1 VRRRMK
7 RMGFWLLLLAYGL
20 ASYWVFTR
28 SSPLLKERPVTIWFA
43 HWQIE
48 RGPPD
53 GIAAVIK
60 RYEELNPRVKVVQL
74 LIPGA
79 TIYPQWMRANLA
91 GGTGPDLMEWGA
103 WVEGQKDIPAR
114 YFTPLTS
121 ELSQPNPYNRGTAE
135 EKIPWQD
142 TFHDKLLAPR
152 RDSPDPGQIYGVNIT
167 ETSLRLFCNVELLR
181 QITGSVAAPKTYDD
195 LRRILVKVREY
206 AKRTGQ
212 SVMGLAG
219 SRDTARAVAETVFS
233 CPLLG
238 VNQRLD
244 DGGNL
249 YLYNRQVLADYLEGR
264 WRYSEPAVKAGLQL
278 VREVTQAM
286 KPGFIQLRRDDAM
299 IEFLRGQA
307 VFLFYG
313 TWDATT
319 LRRMASFKIAP
330 MKLPSVTPSD
340 PEVGR
345 YIIGLGGE
353 GQGETS
359 LAMYLNKSSPH
370 AKEAIDFLRFLT
382 SVPGNQIFTD
392 NSGWLPAVDGVVV
405 PEEIRNFRDYQ
416 EGYSFGQAPYDAIG
430 SEVTILWDKYFYKLV
445 GDQGSADQYAAAL
458 DQAMPDAIRTDLQA
472 ELRTSLVLVKPQD
485 AMIVGW
491 AGLADGDPADGRAR
505 TRQHESETGQT
516 MTEGLVL
523 QMRRTLDLTAE
534 NAGRPNGRP

>member
-1 VRRRMK
+1 
-7 RMGFWLLLLAYGL
+7 
-20 ASYWVFTR
+20 
-28 SSPLLKERPVTIWFA
+28 
-43 HWQIE
+43 
-48 RGPPD
+48 
-53 GIAAVIK
+53 
-60 RYEELNPRVKVVQL
+60 
-74 LIPGA
+74 
-79 TIYPQWMRANLA
+79 
-91 GGTGPDLMEWGA
+91 
-103 WVEGQKDIPAR
+103 
-114 YFTPLTS
+114 
-121 ELSQPNPYNRGTAE
+121 
-135 EKIPWQD
+135 
-142 TFHDKLLAPR
+142 
-152 RDSPDPGQIYGVNIT
+152 
-167 ETSLRLFCNVELLR
+167 
-181 QITGSVAAPKTYDD
+181 
-195 LRRILVKVREY
+195 
-206 AKRTGQ
+206 
-212 SVMGLAG
+212 
-219 SRDTARAVAETVFS
+219 
-233 CPLLG
+233 
-238 VNQRLD
+238 
-244 DGGNL
+244 
-249 YLYNRQVLADYLEGR
+249 VLADYLEGR